1 MMALAFAMADPE
13 ASTTMR
19 DTLST
24 VMNKLIDYNR
34 CTRKRNYSLQ
44 SIWSIGFLTLKEK
57 VSQKEAMK
65 YLNTGMLILR
75 YAITMVS

>member
-1 MMALAFAMADPE
+1 MMALAFAMADPN

-24 VMNKLIDYNR
+24 VMNKFIDYNR

-44 SIWSIGFLTLKEK
+44 YMEHWIPNAERESLSERNNEILKYWY
-57 VSQKEAMK
+57 A
-65 YLNTGMLILR
+65 NTR
-75 YAITMVS
+75 VC

>member
-34 CTRKRNYSLQ
+34 CTRKRNYSLKYMEHWILNAERE
-44 SIWSIGFLTLKEK
+44 SLSERSNEILK
-57 VSQKEAMK
+57 
-65 YLNTGMLILR
+65 YW
-75 YAITMVS
+75 YANRHANTMVS